1 MKNKVVIIGSGN
13 VGVSYA
19 YSLINSNINIHEI
32 VLVDIN
38 TSKAEGEALDL
49 SNSIPFTSHNI
60 KIKFGTYEDCN
71 NATICCITA
80 GVSQR
85 ADKTSRMEDLFEAN
99 KIFKNIVQNVKNTN
113 FSGIYL
119 IAGNPL
125 DVMTYITWKY
135 SGFNSNKVIGSG
147 TLLDSARLQN
157 LIAEKLNIAPQ
168 SIHANVIGEHGNSQ
182 FVAWCS
188 SKIGLEPIRNYL
200 SLEDMENLENTT
212 RNLGFLISKKK
223 DYTCFGIA
231 SALTRITK
239 AIIEDEKAVL
249 CVSSYDP
256 IQKVFISTPSVVGIN
271 GIERTGVMALSEEE
285 IHKFEN
291 SANEIRNAINKLD

>member
-1 MKNKVVIIGSGN
+1 MINKVVIIGSGN
-13 VGVSYA
+13 VGVRYA
-19 YSLINSNINIHEI
+19 YSLLNSNINIHEI

-38 TSKAEGEALDL
+38 ITKAEGEALDL
-49 SNSIPFTSHNI
+49 SNSIPFTNSNI
-60 KIKFGTYEDCN
+60 KIKSGTYEDCN
-71 NATICCITA
+71 DATICCITA

-85 ADKTSRMEDLFEAN
+85 SDKTSRMEDLFEAN
-99 KIFKNIVQNVKNTN
+99 KIFKNIVQNVKSTN
-113 FSGIYL
+113 FKGIFL

-157 LIAEKLNIAPQ
+157 LIADKLKISPQ
-168 SIHANVIGEHGNSQ
+168 SVHANVIGEHGNSQ

-200 SLEDMENLENTT
+200 SLEEMNDLEDRT
-212 RNLGFLISKKK
+212 RKMGFLISQKKN
-223 DYTCFGIA
+223 YTCYGIA

-239 AIIEDEKAVL
+239 AIIEDEKAIL

-271 GIERTGVMALSEEE
+271 GIARTGVMALSKEE
-285 IHKFEN
+285 ISKFEN

>member
-1 MKNKVVIIGSGN
+1 MINKVVIIGSGN

-19 YSLINSNINIHEI
+19 YSLLNSNINIHEI

-38 TSKAEGEALDL
+38 ITKTEGEALDL
-49 SNSIPFTSHNI
+49 SNSIPFTNSNI
-60 KIKFGTYEDCN
+60 KIKSGTYEDCN
-71 NATICCITA
+71 DATICCITA

-85 ADKTSRMEDLFEAN
+85 SDKTSRMEDLFEAN
-99 KIFKNIVQNVKNTN
+99 KIFKNIVQNVKSTN
-113 FSGIYL
+113 FKGIFL

-157 LIAEKLNIAPQ
+157 LIADKLKISPQ
-168 SIHANVIGEHGNSQ
+168 SVHANVIGEHGNSQ

-200 SLEDMENLENTT
+200 SLEEMNDLEDRT
-212 RNLGFLISKKK
+212 RKMGFLISQKKN
-223 DYTCFGIA
+223 YTCYGIA

-239 AIIEDEKAVL
+239 AIIEDEKAIL

-271 GIERTGVMALSEEE
+271 GIARTGVMALSKEE
-285 IHKFEN
+285 ISKFEN

>member
-1 MKNKVVIIGSGN
+1 MINKVVIIGSGN

-19 YSLINSNINIHEI
+19 YSLLNSNINIHEI

-38 TSKAEGEALDL
+38 ITKTEGEALDL
-49 SNSIPFTSHNI
+49 SNSIPFTNSNI
-60 KIKFGTYEDCN
+60 KIKSGTYEDCN
-71 NATICCITA
+71 DATICCITA

-85 ADKTSRMEDLFEAN
+85 SDKTSRMEDLFEAN
-99 KIFKNIVQNVKNTN
+99 KIFKNIVQNVKSTN
-113 FSGIYL
+113 FKGIFL

-157 LIAEKLNIAPQ
+157 LIADKLKISPQ
-168 SIHANVIGEHGNSQ
+168 SVHANVIGEHGNSQ

-188 SKIGLEPIRNYL
+188 SKIGLESIRNYL
-200 SLEDMENLENTT
+200 SLEEMNDLEDRT
-212 RNLGFLISKKK
+212 RKMGFLISQKKN
-223 DYTCFGIA
+223 YTCYGIA

-239 AIIEDEKAVL
+239 AIIEDEKAIL

-271 GIERTGVMALSEEE
+271 GIERTGVMALSKEE
-285 IHKFEN
+285 ISKFEN

>member
-1 MKNKVVIIGSGN
+1 MINKVVIIGSGN

-19 YSLINSNINIHEI
+19 YSLLNSNINIHEI

-38 TSKAEGEALDL
+38 TTKAEGEALDL
-49 SNSIPFTSHNI
+49 SNSIPFTNSNI
-60 KIKFGTYEDCN
+60 KIKSGTYEDCN
-71 NATICCITA
+71 DATICCITA

-85 ADKTSRMEDLFEAN
+85 SDKTSRMEDLFEAN
-99 KIFKNIVQNVKNTN
+99 KIFKNIVQNVKSTN
-113 FSGIYL
+113 FNGIYL

-157 LIAEKLNIAPQ
+157 LIADKLNISPQ
-168 SIHANVIGEHGNSQ
+168 SVHANVIGEHGNSQ

-200 SLEDMENLENTT
+200 SLEEMKDLEDKTKKM
-212 RNLGFLISKKK
+212 GFLISQKKN
-223 DYTCFGIA
+223 YTCFGIA
-231 SALTRITK
+231 SALTRITSAIIADEK
-239 AIIEDEKAVL
+239 AII

-256 IQKVFISTPSVVGIN
+256 VQKIFISTPSVIGIN
-271 GIERTGVMALSEEE
+271 GVEKTGIMTLNQEE
-285 IHKFEN
+285 IHKFET
-291 SANEIRNAINKLD
+291 SANIIRNAINEI

>member
-1 MKNKVVIIGSGN
+1 MINKVVIIGSGN

-19 YSLINSNINIHEI
+19 YSLLNSNINIHEI

-38 TSKAEGEALDL
+38 ITKAEGEALDL
-49 SNSIPFTSHNI
+49 SNSIPFTNSNI
-60 KIKFGTYEDCN
+60 KIKSGTYEDCN
-71 NATICCITA
+71 DATICCITA

-85 ADKTSRMEDLFEAN
+85 SDKTSRMEDLFEAN
-99 KIFKNIVQNVKNTN
+99 KIFKNIVQNVKSTN
-113 FSGIYL
+113 FKGIFL

-135 SGFNSNKVIGSG
+135 SDFNSNKVIGSG
-147 TLLDSARLQN
+147 KLLDSARLQN
-157 LIAEKLNIAPQ
+157 LIADKLKISPQ
-168 SIHANVIGEHGNSQ
+168 SVHANVIGEHGNSQ

-200 SLEDMENLENTT
+200 SLEEMNDLEDRT
-212 RNLGFLISKKK
+212 RKMGFLISQKKN
-223 DYTCFGIA
+223 YTCYGIA

-239 AIIEDEKAVL
+239 AIIEDEKAIL

-271 GIERTGVMALSEEE
+271 GIARTGVMALSKEE
-285 IHKFEN
+285 ISKFEN

>member
-1 MKNKVVIIGSGN
+1 MINKVVIIGSGN

-19 YSLINSNINIHEI
+19 YSLLNSNINIHEI

-38 TSKAEGEALDL
+38 TTKAEGEALDL
-49 SNSIPFTSHNI
+49 SNSIPFTNSNI
-60 KIKFGTYEDCN
+60 KIKSGTYEDCN
-71 NATICCITA
+71 DATICCITA

-85 ADKTSRMEDLFEAN
+85 SDKTSRMEDLFEAN
-99 KIFKNIVQNVKNTN
+99 KIFKNIVQNVKSTN
-113 FSGIYL
+113 FNGIYL

-157 LIAEKLNIAPQ
+157 LIADKLNISPQ
-168 SIHANVIGEHGNSQ
+168 SVHANVIGEHGNSQ

-188 SKIGLEPIRNYL
+188 SKIGLEPICNYL
-200 SLEDMENLENTT
+200 SLEEMKDLEDKTKKM
-212 RNLGFLISKKK
+212 GFLISQKKN
-223 DYTCFGIA
+223 YTCFGIA
-231 SALTRITK
+231 STLTRITK
-239 AIIEDEKAVL
+239 AIIDDEKSIL

-271 GIERTGVMALSEEE
+271 GIERTGVMALSKEE
-285 IHKFEN
+285 ISKFEN